1 MPHME
6 NDRIV
11 ESTTEARAG
20 VTGHNV
26 RYVLLIGTLTVIV
39 LFAIL
44 CADQGLIAL
53 ACVWVFA
60 PGHPG
65 AFFCA

>member
-1 MPHME
+1 MWK
-6 NDRIV
+6 
-11 ESTTEARAG
+11 ARPKRAPALRAI
-20 VTGHNV
+20 NV